1 MHIMATNFS
10 VWLATVA
17 GEATEALI
25 YEQKVMD
32 WQADQEEM
40 SSYDQADDK
49 VMDELQRDDSEVT
62 GKGFCLRIMFRIRK

>member
-40 SSYDQADDK
+40 SSYNQADDK
-49 VMDELQRDDSEVT
+49 AMDELQRDDSGVM
-62 GKGFCLRIMFRIRK
+62 GKSFCLRTSFALL